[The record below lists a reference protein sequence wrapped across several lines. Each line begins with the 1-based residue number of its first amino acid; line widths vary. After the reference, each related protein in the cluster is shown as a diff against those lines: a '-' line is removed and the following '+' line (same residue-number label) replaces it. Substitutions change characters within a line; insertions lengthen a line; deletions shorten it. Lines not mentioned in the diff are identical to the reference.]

1 MPAQRRVCAGRRLLA
16 ILATAIAVA
25 ATAAPARAAQVGT
38 VSDLTWGI
46 PRADVDRTVAAMRA
60 AGIRWVR
67 LNASWA
73 AVEPNR
79 KGALDAK
86 ALADLDY
93 AVHAASGAGMRV
105 LMPIADGVPYWASA
119 DPRKSDAG
127 GQRSWNRHWRPTSFA
142 DYGDVVR
149 AIVRRYSAQGVHD
162 FEIWNE
168 PNHPRFWPSG
178 PSPAQYVELL
188 RAGSQAV
195 RAEDPEGRVVLGGLA
210 GNDYAWLERLYTA
223 GARGLF
229 DVAAVHP
236 YTGSV
241 DPTWCWDQAGTTRLA
256 NDAFCAIEEVHRTMA
271 AAGDAAVPIWLTE
284 FGWSTNHGDY
294 GVTEPE
300 QAQYLEAALRKL
312 ESYPYVHVAFWY
324 SFRNVSWLRDAPA
337 DWEANLGLLRTD
349 FAAKPAL
356 AALKR
361 YTGAA
366 APVPP
371 APAPVPTAAPASA
384 PTAPAQAAPAPEPVV
399 TTKLRRRARVS
410 RRRACKRERRGRHV
424 ARRVCAAHR
433 RKPSRSARSSGPP
446 ATRVTTS
453 TAT

>member
-1 MPAQRRVCAGRRLLA
+1 MPTSRRALLA
-16 ILATAIAVA
+16 ILATAVAVA
-25 ATAAPARAAQVGT
+25 SMAAPARAAEVGT
-38 VSDLTWGI
+38 VPDLTWGI

-79 KGALDAK
+79 KRALDAN

-127 GQRSWNRHWRPTSFA
+127 GRRSWNRYWRPTSFA

-149 AIVRRYSAQGVHD
+149 AILRRYSAQGVHD

-178 PSPAQYVELL
+178 PDPAEYVELL

-195 RAEDPEGRVVLGGLA
+195 RAEDPQARVVLGGLA
-210 GNDYAWLERLYTA
+210 GNDYAWLERLYAA

-256 NDAFCAIEEVHRTMA
+256 KDAFCAIEEVHRTMA

-284 FGWSTNHGDY
+284 FGWSTNQGDY
-294 GVTEPE
+294 GVTESE
-300 QAQYLEAALRKL
+300 QAQYLEAAFRKL

-324 SFRNVSWLRDAPA
+324 GFRNVSWLGDAPA

-349 FAAKPAL
+349 FSAKPAL
-356 AALKR
+356 AALQR

-366 APVPP
+366 PPAPVGP
-371 APAPVPTAAPASA
+371 APAPVSAPA
-384 PTAPAQAAPAPEPVV
+384 PPPHTAPAPTPVV
-399 TTKLRRRARVS
+399 KRKVS
-410 RRRACKRERRGRHV
+410 RRSRRACKRARRGRHA
-424 ARRVCAAHR
+424 ARRACAAQR
-433 RKPSRSARSSGPP
+433 RKPSRSARSSAPP
-446 ATRVTTS
+446 ATRVRTR
-453 TAT
+453 TAR